1 MPGLTSESRR
11 RSSVSGFQLCG
22 RCRTEALN
30 HSVCAFEASPHHGNG
45 NGNGTAGLHPGS
57 IAAMKRRRKSST
69 SSLVGSYEESLLSGR
84 MSAVSSSPMSFYSKL
99 GVIGGDSNNNKK
111 KKTCPRHISLA
122 FDAVFYDWNG
132 HGTEESSPY
141 VGGIDLDRFY
151 QDRKKPGYRIPRH
164 GQIQIVISN
173 PRKTAVQ
180 LILVPYD
187 LTDMPANTKTFIRHK
202 VFEDGSKL
210 VQAVHIPIFSPS
222 DTSKLYIH
230 GVIRTVFQNRVTAST
245 ENLVRANRRTNHSDH
260 STKVDY
266 GGYSILHP
274 PCLNCHH
281 LII

>member
-1 MPGLTSESRR
+1 MPGLTSDQRR
-11 RSSVSGFQLCG
+11 RSSITNFQLCG
-22 RCRTEALN
+22 KCRTDALTTN
-30 HSVCAFEASPHHGNG
+30 HSVIEPTSPQQHHP
-45 NGNGTAGLHPGS
+45 GTAGLHPGS
-57 IAAMKRRRKSST
+57 IAAMKSRRRKSST

-84 MSAVSSSPMSFYSKL
+84 MSAVSSSPMNFYSKL
-99 GVIGGDSNNNKK
+99 GVIGGSGEKK

-141 VGGIDLDRFY
+141 VGGIDLDKFY

-245 ENLVRANRRTNHSDH
+245 ENLVRANRRINQSDH

-266 GGYSILHP
+266 GGYSVLHP
-274 PCLNCHH
+274 PCSNCHQ

>member
-1 MPGLTSESRR
+1 MPGLTSDERRR
-11 RSSVSGFQLCG
+11 RSSVTGLQLCG
-22 RCRTEALN
+22 RCRGEALQ
-30 HSVCAFEASPHHGNG
+30 HSALFEAGSSSHGTNSTG
-45 NGNGTAGLHPGS
+45 GMHPGS

-84 MSAVSSSPMSFYSKL
+84 MSAGSSPPMSFYSKL
-99 GVIGGDSNNNKK
+99 GVIGGKPH
-111 KKTCPRHISLA
+111 KTCPRHISLG

-151 QDRKKPGYRIPRH
+151 QDRKRPGYRIPRH

-187 LTDMPANTKTFIRHK
+187 LSDMPANTKTFIRHK

-210 VQAVHIPIFSPS
+210 VQAVHIPIFSPPAS
-222 DTSKLYIH
+222 NSSKLYIH

-245 ENLVRANRRTNHSDH
+245 EHLVRANRRTDSSDH

-266 GGYSILHP
+266 GGYSTLHP
-274 PCLNCHH
+274 PCSHCNQ